1 MKREELG
8 DLVAFL
14 AVAEER
20 SFTRAAAK
28 LGTSQSSLS
37 HLLRR
42 LEERL
47 DVKLLNRTTRSVTPT
62 DAGRQLASS
71 LTPAFK
77 DIEAGLIKLSELQG
91 RPAGTVRI
99 TTSKTAASSLLMP
112 VANELMARYPD
123 IRIELNIDQHLVDIA
138 KEGFDAGVRL
148 GEQVDKDMIAVRI
161 GPDVRMVVAG
171 SPDYFNQNP
180 IPQTPRDLTNHLCIN
195 FRLPTSGGL
204 YAWEFEQDGQE
215 LNVRVDG
222 QFTCNDPDLA
232 LEAAIMGRG
241 LVCMPDDLTAPL
253 VESGQLLPVLQDW
266 CPPFPGF
273 HLYYPSRRQVPPAL
287 RLLID
292 ALRYPRHS

>member
-123 IRIELNIDQHLVDIA
+123 ISIELNIDQHLVDIT

-180 IPQTPRDLTNHLCIN
+180 IPQTPHDLTNHLCIN

-204 YAWEFEQDGQE
+204 YAWEFEQDGQA
-215 LNVRVDG
+215 LNVRVEG

-241 LVCMPDDLTAPL
+241 LVCMPDDMTNPL

-292 ALRYPRHS
+292 ALRYPRC